1 MRVIKCGF
9 SKTFPY
15 QQYFEKI
22 WLEAELNEG
31 DDERQVLYELKKTA
45 ENFFYES
52 KGAAE
57 KQKEGELTEV
67 MPNTYLTKGS
77 TLTTIK
83 TQEETIIEAINSCT
97 ELKVL
102 ESYALIAKNV
112 KSPAIKDAYDKQMA
126 FLLADKRYLK
136 EGGVIG

>member
-1 MRVIKCGF
+1 MKIVKAGF

-57 KQKEGELTEV
+57 KQKAETGFIDWSSDLK
-67 MPNTYLTKGS
+67 PKS
-77 TLTTIK
+77 
-83 TQEETIIEAINSCT
+83 QEETIIEGIQSCT

-102 ESYALIAKNV
+102 QSYELIAKNN
-112 KSPAIKDAYDKQMA
+112 PAIKEAYDNK
-126 FLLADKRYLK
+126 YLELSK
-136 EGGVIG
+136 

>member
-1 MRVIKCGF
+1 MSRVIKAGF

-15 QQYFEKI
+15 QQFYEKI

-57 KQKEGELTEV
+57 KQIEKVDMRKEITGNIKNDISTCEDLV
-67 MPNTYLTKGS
+67 VLKTYEMFVKGKPD
-77 TLTTIK
+77 L
-83 TQEETIIEAINSCT
+83 QA
-97 ELKVL
+97 V
-102 ESYALIAKNV
+102 
-112 KSPAIKDAYDKQMA
+112 YDNQFKI
-126 FLLADKRYLK
+126 LSK
-136 EGGVIG
+136 